1 MAITRALRAHT
12 PAGIFRSTLNLCAW
26 LKCCF
31 NSPGDVSRKK
41 ERGRYELLLS
51 NYLYFVI
58 AYYFGSMGLQI
69 SVTQWIRIASSQT
82 VQDIMNIS
90 TILTFS
96 YDLAI

>member
-1 MAITRALRAHT
+1 MSAA
-12 PAGIFRSTLNLCAW
+12 
-26 LKCCF
+26 
-31 NSPGDVSRKK
+31 KK
-41 ERGRYELLLS
+41 NKEDM
-51 NYLYFVI
+51 NFYLVTIYHDFVI